1 MAFLACP
8 NWKSLG
14 STPSP
19 HSSLGWRRSVLPE
32 RRLRTGMRDHP
43 ETRRLSTHSLILC
56 ASSIVRTAR
65 RVKLSLSQKGERL
78 IHKAA
83 RLFLLRKICLD
94 LLLSARNLCGLA
106 KSHDVGFPFSRFDL
120 LAIPIVLLSKVLWN
134 HVGPELSKGGIRQG
148 TASIRIPRG
157 NTLTTKRWHTSHQ
170 GPAAGQY
177 LRERGLGPSV
187 SGFTPPNEV
196 ASHRLNLTIFSRF
209 S

>member
-1 MAFLACP
+1 M
-8 NWKSLG
+8 K
-14 STPSP
+14 
-19 HSSLGWRRSVLPE
+19 
-32 RRLRTGMRDHP
+32 
-43 ETRRLSTHSLILC
+43 
-56 ASSIVRTAR
+56 TAR

-106 KSHDVGFPFSRFDL
+106 KSHDVGFPFGRFDL

-148 TASIRIPRG
+148 TASIAYLEEHADDETLAYVTPRSPPLANILG
-157 NTLTTKRWHTSHQ
+157 NAVLAH
-170 GPAAGQY
+170 
-177 LRERGLGPSV
+177 
-187 SGFTPPNEV
+187 SGFTPLNEV
-196 ASHRLNLTIFSRF
+196 ACHRLNLAIFSRF